1 LSSVTDDML
10 RAYAD
15 SDGLGLAALV
25 RKDELAPIELVE
37 TAVATREKLNPQLN
51 AVISKLYDMGRAA
64 AKAVD
69 RNAPFAGVPYLLKEL
84 RTRWKDAPVTGSS
97 SYLRDVRAD
106 SDTEVV
112 KRIKASGLCLVGKS
126 NAPENGWSLS
136 TEPKLY
142 GATWNPWRKGITPGG
157 SSGGAAAA
165 VASHMVPVA
174 EATDAAGSIRV
185 PASCCGVVG
194 LKPTRGR
201 LTASPAGDVW
211 HGCAF
216 AFCNTRTVRDSA
228 AYLDAVAGG
237 LPGDPY
243 TPPTPDGSWSELAKR
258 EPKKLRIGFSVA
270 PPDHGPIDPHVV
282 NAVQRTVSVL
292 DKLGHDVEQHD
303 LIFDARRA
311 WEIYAR
317 MGSVQTALFFDSM
330 QPIVGRPVTAD
341 DVEPVT
347 WATISRGRSIPAT
360 RHLADVDSV
369 RQFGRSIAADLLP
382 YDVFITP
389 TLTQKPRPLGYYDM
403 SETDLDRFNALW
415 FDAVFM
421 FPFNASGQP
430 AISLPLHW
438 SPEGDP
444 IGVQMVGRF
453 GDEATLL
460 SLSSVLESEM
470 PWRDRKP
477 PICA

>member
-1 LSSVTDDML
+1 VTEDML
-10 RAYAD
+10 RTYAD

-25 RKDELAPIELVE
+25 RKGEVAPIELVE
-37 TAVATREKLNPQLN
+37 TAVVAIEKINPQLN

-64 AKAVD
+64 AKDVD
-69 RNAPFAGVPYLLKEL
+69 LNAPFAGVPYLLKEL
-84 RTRWKDAPVTGSS
+84 RTKWKDAPVTGSS
-97 SYLRDVRAD
+97 SYLRNVRAD

-112 KRIKASGLCLVGKS
+112 KRIKAAGFLLVGKS

-142 GATWNPWRKGITPGG
+142 GATFNPWRQGITAGG
-157 SSGGAAAA
+157 SSGGAASA
-165 VASHMVPVA
+165 VASGMVPIA

-211 HGCAF
+211 HGCAY
-216 AFCNTRTVRDSA
+216 AFCNTRTVRDTA
-228 AYLDAVAGG
+228 AYLDAIAGG

-243 TPPTPDGSWSELAKR
+243 TPPIPEGSWSELARR
-258 EPKKLRIGFSVA
+258 EPKKLRIAFSVA
-270 PPDHGPIDPHVV
+270 PPDEGPVDPHVV
-282 NAVQRTVSVL
+282 TAVQRTVSAL
-292 DKLGHDVEQHD
+292 GKLGQDVEQHD
-303 LIFDARRA
+303 LICDAPRA
-311 WEIYAR
+311 WETYAR

-330 QPIVGRPVTAD
+330 QPIVGRPVTAN

-369 RQFGRSIAADLLP
+369 RQLGRSIAADLAP

-415 FDAVFM
+415 FDAAFM

-444 IGVQMVGRF
+444 IGVQLVGRF

-460 SLSSVLESEM
+460 SLSSVLEKEM

-477 PICA
+477 PICV

>member
-1 LSSVTDDML
+1 MTEDML
-10 RAYAD
+10 RTYAD

-25 RKDELAPIELVE
+25 RKGEVAPIELVE
-37 TAVATREKLNPQLN
+37 TAVVAIEKINPQLN

-64 AKAVD
+64 AKDVD
-69 RNAPFAGVPYLLKEL
+69 LNAPFAGVPYLLKEL
-84 RTRWKDAPVTGSS
+84 RTKWKDAPVTGSS
-97 SYLRDVRAD
+97 SYLRNVRAD

-112 KRIKASGLCLVGKS
+112 KRTKAAGFLLVGKS

-142 GATWNPWRKGITPGG
+142 GATFNPWRQGITPGG

-165 VASHMVPVA
+165 VASRIVPVA

-216 AFCNTRTVRDSA
+216 AFGNTRTVRDTA

-243 TPPTPDGSWSELAKR
+243 TPPIPEGSWSELARR
-258 EPKKLRIGFSVA
+258 EPKKLRIAFSVA
-270 PPDHGPIDPHVV
+270 PPDEGPVDPHVV
-282 NAVQRTVSVL
+282 TAVQRTVSAL
-292 DKLGHDVEQHD
+292 GKLGHDVEQHD
-303 LIFDARRA
+303 LIFDAPRA
-311 WEIYAR
+311 WETYAR

-330 QPIVGRPVTAD
+330 EPIVGRPVTAH

-369 RQFGRSIAADLLP
+369 RQFGRSIAADLAP

-415 FDAVFM
+415 FDAAFM

-444 IGVQMVGRF
+444 IGVQLVGRF

-460 SLSSVLESEM
+460 SLSSVLEKEM

-477 PICA
+477 PVCV

>member
-1 LSSVTDDML
+1 LSAVTEDML
-10 RAYAD
+10 RTYAD

-25 RKDELAPIELVE
+25 RKGEVAPIELVE
-37 TAVATREKLNPQLN
+37 TAVVAIEKINPQLN

-64 AKAVD
+64 AKDVD
-69 RNAPFAGVPYLLKEL
+69 LNAPFAGVPYLLKEL
-84 RTRWKDAPVTGSS
+84 RTKWKDAPVTGSS
-97 SYLRDVRAD
+97 SYLRNVRAD

-112 KRIKASGLCLVGKS
+112 KRIKAAGFLLVGKS

-142 GATWNPWRKGITPGG
+142 GATFNPWRQGITPGG

-165 VASHMVPVA
+165 VASRIVPVA

-216 AFCNTRTVRDSA
+216 AFGNTRTVRDTA

-243 TPPTPDGSWSELAKR
+243 TPPIPEGSWSELARR
-258 EPKKLRIGFSVA
+258 EPKKLRIAFSVA
-270 PPDHGPIDPHVV
+270 PPDEGPVDPHVV
-282 NAVQRTVSVL
+282 TAVQRTVSAL
-292 DKLGHDVEQHD
+292 GKLGHDVEQHD
-303 LIFDARRA
+303 LIFDAPRA
-311 WEIYAR
+311 WETYAR

-330 QPIVGRPVTAD
+330 EPIVGRPVTAH

-369 RQFGRSIAADLLP
+369 RQFGRSIAADLTP

-415 FDAVFM
+415 FDAAFM

-444 IGVQMVGRF
+444 IGVQLVGRF

-460 SLSSVLESEM
+460 SLSSVLEKEM

-477 PICA
+477 PVCV

>member
-1 LSSVTDDML
+1 LSAVTEDML
-10 RAYAD
+10 RTYAD

-25 RKDELAPIELVE
+25 RKGEVAPIELVE
-37 TAVATREKLNPQLN
+37 TAVVAIEKINPQLN

-64 AKAVD
+64 AKDVD
-69 RNAPFAGVPYLLKEL
+69 LNAPFAGVPYLLKEL
-84 RTRWKDAPVTGSS
+84 RTKWKDAPVTGSS
-97 SYLRDVRAD
+97 SYLRNVRAD

-112 KRIKASGLCLVGKS
+112 KRIKAAGFLLVGKS

-142 GATWNPWRKGITPGG
+142 GATFNPWRQGITPGG

-165 VASHMVPVA
+165 VASRIVPVA

-216 AFCNTRTVRDSA
+216 AFGNTRTVRDTA

-243 TPPTPDGSWSELAKR
+243 TPPIPDGSWSELARR
-258 EPKKLRIGFSVA
+258 EPKKLRIAFSVA
-270 PPDHGPIDPHVV
+270 PPDQGPVDPHVV
-282 NAVQRTVSVL
+282 TAVQRTVSAL
-292 DKLGHDVEQHD
+292 GKLGHDVEQHD
-303 LIFDARRA
+303 LIFDAPRA
-311 WEIYAR
+311 WETYAR

-330 QPIVGRPVTAD
+330 EPIVGRPVTAH

-369 RQFGRSIAADLLP
+369 RQFGRSIAADLTP

-415 FDAVFM
+415 FDAAFM

-444 IGVQMVGRF
+444 IGVQLVGRF

-460 SLSSVLESEM
+460 SLSSVLEKEM

-477 PICA
+477 PVCV